1 MNLEK
6 VKIKL
11 DLYSQKDG
19 HDLIQE
25 NLDYIIDELKKID
38 KDFYKYYIDVL
49 DELRT
54 DSFRELEEIEEAI
67 SKEEREEAE
76 LERREYIASVM
87 PNDSLYRM

>member
-67 SKEEREEAE
+67 SKEEREEIE

-87 PNDSLYRM
+87 PR

>member
-1 MNLEK
+1 M
-6 VKIKL
+6 I
-11 DLYSQKDG
+11 DLYLQKDG

-67 SKEEREEAE
+67 SKEEREEIE

-87 PNDSLYRM
+87 PKDSLYRM